1 MIYLFL
7 YYFVFA
13 SAVLVYGLGLNTVPL
28 LCSSMRRIFLPL
40 VKMAASVA
48 AAAPLTWLVTAYI
61 LSPLSL
67 LELYPLAAL
76 LILTAISVFMEA
88 LIRITAGRAA
98 AEFGVSFLL
107 TLLALNESASLAD
120 VVIITAVCFASIATA
135 LPLLHSLK
143 YRIDM
148 TSGVQC
154 AERLH
159 ALILI
164 SIAVIVSALAAG
176 NVSWLNPGALP

>member
-61 LSPLSL
+61 LSPL
-67 LELYPLAAL
+67 AAL
-76 LILTAISVFMEA
+76 LILTAISVFMET

-176 NVSWLNPGALP
+176 NVSWLNPEALP